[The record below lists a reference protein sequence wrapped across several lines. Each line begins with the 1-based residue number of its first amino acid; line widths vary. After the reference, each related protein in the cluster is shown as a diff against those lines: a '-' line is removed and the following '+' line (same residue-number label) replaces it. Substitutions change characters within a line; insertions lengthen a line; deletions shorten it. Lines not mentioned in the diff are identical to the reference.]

1 MKKDKLLLAAAT
13 IATAYSGYK
22 IYKYRTSEPEMSAS
36 ERLFVGFL
44 GTLGIGYFIYFS
56 TTDNK

>member
-13 IATAYSGYK
+13 IATAYAGYK
-22 IYKYRTSEPEMSAS
+22 IYKFRTSEPEMSVS
-36 ERLFVGFL
+36 ERLFVGVL

-56 TTDNK
+56 TTDQK

>member
-36 ERLFVGFL
+36 ERLFIGVL
-44 GTLGIGYFIYFS
+44 GTLGIGYIIYFS
-56 TTDNK
+56 TTDSK